1 MIPKKLP
8 WFERALGLA
17 SNQANQVIVGFQNEE
32 RAEGEKAKPS
42 VVTLKRQSQV
52 GKFLNKSR
60 TVFYQFT
67 AAGERH
73 RLSIYHR

>member
-52 GKFLNKSR
+52 GNFLNK
-60 TVFYQFT
+60 
-67 AAGERH
+67 
-73 RLSIYHR
+73 